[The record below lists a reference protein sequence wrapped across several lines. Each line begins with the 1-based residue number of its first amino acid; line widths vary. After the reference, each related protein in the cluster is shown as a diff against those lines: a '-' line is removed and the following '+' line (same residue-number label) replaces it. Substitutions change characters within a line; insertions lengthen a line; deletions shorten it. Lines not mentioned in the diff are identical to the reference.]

1 MNVERNIV
9 EMVQS
14 HVNLMPVSNQLI
26 HNALK
31 RVSNTKSI
39 ALRIS
44 SELTHTVSAL
54 GNDLY
59 SKRFT
64 TYIILFFI
72 NYLNMNKLFIVLL
85 IIYVNADAYEDCL
98 KANCPTLY
106 N

>member
-1 MNVERNIV
+1 
-9 EMVQS
+9 
-14 HVNLMPVSNQLI
+14 MPVSNQLI

-31 RVSNTKSI
+31 RVNNTKSI

-44 SELTHTVSAL
+44 SELTHTVNAL

-64 TYIILFFI
+64 IYIILFFI